1 MRSFVFLGEFEDTKS
16 PFEIISPL
24 ADNLQNRVNLD
35 FRVGINYFDK
45 IQASIDQLLVE
56 NDDAKKKK
64 RISFTLE
71 GPIDVLEN
79 NVVKSFQK
87 GKKKIGEKKFKIK
100 FGIKVLEESG
110 WANVFTF
117 SIFDIGD
124 DTKEHGYQFPAL
136 FLKVS

>member
-1 MRSFVFLGEFEDTKS
+1 MGEFEDTKS

-45 IQASIDQLLVE
+45 MQASINQLLVE
-56 NDDAKKKK
+56 KDDAKKKK

-87 GKKKIGEKKFKIK
+87 GKKKIGEKNLRLN
-100 FGIKVLEESG
+100 LELKYWKNLDG
-110 WANVFTF
+110 QMFLHF
-117 SIFDIGD
+117 
-124 DTKEHGYQFPAL
+124 QFL
-136 FLKVS
+136 TLETTQ